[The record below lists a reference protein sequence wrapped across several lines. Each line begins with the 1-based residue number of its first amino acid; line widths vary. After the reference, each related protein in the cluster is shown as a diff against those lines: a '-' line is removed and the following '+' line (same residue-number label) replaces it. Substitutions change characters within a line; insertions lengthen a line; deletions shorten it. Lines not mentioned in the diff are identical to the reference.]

1 MKQKVESCILMV
13 VMPASNVLHS
23 TTQHFLDIY
32 DITNDV
38 VMIKNGTV
46 SLILTVDA
54 MNFGLLADEEQD
66 GVMYAY
72 AGLLNSLNYPIQIL
86 VQSQTKDVTNYLRLL
101 QQQEEQTPNPL
112 MRKRIRTYREFVA
125 NLIHERNVLDKRFYV
140 VIPASPLELGF
151 LSAGGLV
158 PGSKPFD
165 ISSVEK
171 SVVLEKALNILEPRR
186 DHLISQF
193 ARIGLFSEQ
202 LKTQDIIQLFYLNYN
217 PEASEGQKITD
228 SKNYT
233 SPLVHAALREK
244 IVQGS
249 QPDVTPPVPPA
260 PTPPLTPPI
269 EPIQTTTPT
278 TPTQPNPI
286 TPTNPVASPT

>member
-1 MKQKVESCILMV
+1 MV

>member
-1 MKQKVESCILMV
+1 
-13 VMPASNVLHS
+13 MPASNVLHS